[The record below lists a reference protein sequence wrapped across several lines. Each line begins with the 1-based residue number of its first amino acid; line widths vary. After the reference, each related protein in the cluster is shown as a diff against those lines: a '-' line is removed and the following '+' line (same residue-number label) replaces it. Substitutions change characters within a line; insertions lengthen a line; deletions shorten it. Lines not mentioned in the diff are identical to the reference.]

1 MKRIISYLL
10 FCLLIFICA
19 CSVLFKINKK
29 DEEVKLTKLK
39 VSEVAH
45 TIFYAPM
52 YVAIENGYF
61 KEEGI
66 DIELILS
73 NGVNK
78 IIYLKVLF
86 FSYYFLMSIWYYYP
100 VTFI

>member
-19 CSVLFKINKK
+19 CSVLFQINNK
-29 DEEVKLTKLK
+29 EEVKLTKLK

-78 IIYLKVLF
+78 IIYLKILL
-86 FSYYFLMSIWYYYP
+86 FSYYFFMSIWYYYP

>member
-19 CSVLFKINKK
+19 CSVLFQINKK
-29 DEEVKLTKLK
+29 EEKVKLTKLK

-61 KEEGI
+61 KEEGL

-78 IIYLKVLF
+78 IIYLIILF
-86 FSYYFLMSIWYYYP
+86 FAYYTFMSIWYYYP
-100 VTFI
+100 MAFI

>member
-1 MKRIISYLL
+1 MKKIISYLL
-10 FCLLIFICA
+10 FCLVIFICA
-19 CSVLFKINKK
+19 CSVLFSFKK
-29 DEEVKLTKLK
+29 DNSTKELTKVK

-52 YVAIENGYF
+52 YVAYEKGYY
-61 KEEGI
+61 KEEGL

-78 IIYLKVLF
+78 II
-86 FSYYFLMSIWYYYP
+86 
-100 VTFI
+100 

>member
-1 MKRIISYLL
+1 MKKIISYII
-10 FCLLIFICA
+10 FCLLILICA
-19 CSVLFKINKK
+19 CSVLFSLNKNTNK
-29 DEEVKLTKLK
+29 ELTKVK

-61 KEEGI
+61 EDEGI

-73 NGVNK
+73 SGVNK
-78 IIYLKVLF
+78 IIYYFIF
-86 FSYYFLMSIWYYYP
+86 FFTYNCFMGIFYYYP
-100 VTFI
+100 TTSI

>member
-10 FCLLIFICA
+10 FCLLIFVCA
-19 CSVLFKINKK
+19 CSVLFQINKK
-29 DEEVKLTKLK
+29 EKDVTLTKIK

-61 KEEGI
+61 KDEGI

-78 IIYLKVLF
+78 IINLKIF
-86 FSYYFLMSIWYYYP
+86 FFTYYTFMCIRYYYP
-100 VTFI
+100 MTLI

>member
-10 FCLLIFICA
+10 FCLLLFIFA
-19 CSVLFKINKK
+19 CSVLFDFNNNNNE
-29 DEEVKLTKLK
+29 DLTKVK

-52 YVAIENGYF
+52 YVAIEKGYYQ
-61 KEEGI
+61 EEGI

-73 NGVNK
+73 SGVNK
-78 IIYLKVLF
+78 II
-86 FSYYFLMSIWYYYP
+86 
-100 VTFI
+100 